1 MTRRR
6 RTALFL
12 VAAAALGFLLVVA
25 LADLP
30 GVGHYHGVYGLVIQ
44 RIAVAQRKATDIVN
58 SVTFDYRGVDTLGEE
73 FILFSAAI
81 GLVILLRELRG
92 ESHNSDEEDE
102 QDGEEED
109 DEEED
114 EQDGDEGDGSER
126 SEPERRHRE
135 TSATLRVG
143 GQALV
148 GPLVVLGVYVV
159 THGQLTPG
167 GGFQGGCILAAALF
181 VVYLAGRHVAV
192 ARVRP
197 LPLLEIADALGAGGY
212 AAIGIGGLISGSDF
226 LFNFLPLG
234 TPGNFLSGGTI
245 AALSTVVGLEVSG
258 AFSLVLSEFI
268 DQRLLRGGET

>member
-12 VAAAALGFLLVVA
+12 VAAVALGLLLVVA
-25 LADLP
+25 LAGLP
-30 GVGHYHGVYGLVIQ
+30 GVGHYHGVYGLGIQ

-58 SVTFDYRGVDTLGEE
+58 SVTFDYRGVDTMGEE
-73 FILFSAAI
+73 FILFTAAI
-81 GLVILLRELRG
+81 GLAILLRELRG
-92 ESHNSDEEDE
+92 ESRNSDEEE
-102 QDGEEED
+102 GGEEKGG
-109 DEEED
+109 EED
-114 EQDGDEGDGSER
+114 DEGDGSEG
-126 SEPERRHRE
+126 SAEPERRHRA
-135 TSATLRVG
+135 TSATLRVA

-181 VVYLAGRHVAV
+181 VVYLAGRYVAV

-197 LPLLEIADALGAGGY
+197 LPLIEVAEALGAGGY

-226 LFNFLPLG
+226 LFNFVPLG
-234 TPGNFLSGGTI
+234 TSGNLLSGGTI
-245 AALSTVVGLEVSG
+245 AALSTVVGLEVAG

-268 DQRLLRGGET
+268 DQRLLRGGGT